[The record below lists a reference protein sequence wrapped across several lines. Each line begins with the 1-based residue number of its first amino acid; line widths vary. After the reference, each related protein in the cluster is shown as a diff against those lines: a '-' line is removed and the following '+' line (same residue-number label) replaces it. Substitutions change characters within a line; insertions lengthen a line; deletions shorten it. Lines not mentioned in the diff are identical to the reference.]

1 MNIKRKVDAVKE
13 RETQRKIE
21 EENFVN
27 LKNLTFLETLEG
39 FTQDETSYS

>member
-21 EENFVN
+21 EENFVSLN
-27 LKNLTFLETLEG
+27 SPFNSSIETLES
-39 FTQDETSYS
+39 FEKD